1 MPKISDERKAERREQ
16 ILDGA
21 QRAFARY
28 GFEGATVNRL
38 EREIGLS
45 RGAIFNYFPSKDDL
59 FIALCRRDSHRVSE
73 LFVGGGVEAV
83 LRAILDIDPAWYGV
97 YLELTRRVRTD
108 EEFRRRLEA
117 QVQDIRPVNRARI
130 EQAQRDGEFRDDLE
144 PQEIGAF
151 LNVVLGGLAVQRVE
165 GETPPASELI
175 LRLLDDAIGGRSS
188 ARRASPAERAS
199 GQSRPRA
206 RPRTRTRRSA

>member
-28 GFEGATVNRL
+28 GFEGATVKRL
-38 EREIGLS
+38 EEEIGLS

-59 FIALCRRDSHRVSE
+59 FIELCRRDSDRVSE
-73 LFVGGGVEAV
+73 VFVGGDVEA
-83 LRAILDIDPAWYGV
+83 LLQAILDIDPEWYGV

-117 QVQDIRPVNRARI
+117 RVEVIRPVNRARI
-130 EQAQRDGEFRDDLE
+130 EQAQVDGEFRDDLE
-144 PQEIGAF
+144 PEEIGAF
-151 LNVVLGGLAVQRVE
+151 LNLVLGGLAVQRVE
-165 GETPPASELI
+165 GDALPPSELI
-175 LRLLDDAIGGRSS
+175 LRLLDDAIGGR
-188 ARRASPAERAS
+188 
-199 GQSRPRA
+199 A
-206 RPRTRTRRSA
+206 RPHRRRRTPA